1 MKGFSRAILGLLFLV
16 SASGLAFAQK
26 GLKLGIVALPQTTW
40 MLNDDDLTVPQDQFK
55 YKTTFGMSAG
65 PSVGYHFGDGIGVK
79 VNFIYSAEG
88 QKYTNYNSEGTL
100 VNHTRR
106 LNYMKVPLFISIN
119 SGTEIHKLIFAADL
133 GFQANFLLRA
143 RYYNDDQS
151 YTPDEILFNPNV
163 RDYPSS
169 YKQYSLFNYGPVAAV
184 GVDIKLAYNIM
195 GNIRLRGDYTLG
207 DVENKDA
214 AYKLYTNGIPDD
226 VRIWGEDRPFTRN
239 LTGGLMLGLTYTIT
253 DY

>member
-1 MKGFSRAILGLLFLV
+1 MKGISRAVLGLLIV
-16 SASGLAFAQK
+16 ITASGAVFGQK
-26 GLKLGIVALPQTTW
+26 GLKLGVVALPQTTW
-40 MLNDDDLTVPQDQFK
+40 MLNKDDMDVPQDQFK

-65 PSVGYHFGDGIGVK
+65 PSVGYNFGDGVGFK
-79 VNFIYSAEG
+79 LNFVYSAEG
-88 QKYTNYNSEGTL
+88 QKFTNFNSEGTL

-106 LNYMKVPLFISIN
+106 LNYMKIPLFFTLN
-119 SGTEIHKLIFAADL
+119 SGTEIHKVIFALDL
-133 GFQANFLLRA
+133 GFQVNFLMRA

-151 YTPDEILFNPNV
+151 YTPDDILYNPNV

-169 YKQYSLFNYGPVAAV
+169 YKQYSLFNYGPVAAA

-207 DVENKDA
+207 DVENKNS

-226 VRIWGEDRPFTRN
+226 VRVWSETRPITSN
-239 LTGGLMLGLTYTIT
+239 LTGGLMFGLTYTFT
-253 DY
+253 TY